1 MTVKLTQICFNFE
14 PFEAL
19 SLSFS
24 SKPKS
29 KITSYNYF
37 ILQHRESPTITYKKK
52 TKVQEIKKLE
62 EGSIKTSNIKRK
74 VRSKRNK
81 KSRN

>member
-1 MTVKLTQICFNFE
+1 MNKPNATLFGVDSKSQNWMTVKLTQICFNFE

-24 SKPKS
+24 SKPES

-37 ILQHRESPTITYKKK
+37 ILQHRESPTITYKK
-52 TKVQEIKKLE
+52 TPE
-62 EGSIKTSNIKRK
+62 S
-74 VRSKRNK
+74 K